1 MIRRLR
7 PALDIKNPF
16 VAISSESS
24 LVFKTGSQRSE
35 KPIFMDKVAPCRH
48 ACPIGINIPAAFHL
62 ASKGDVNEALRVYLQ
77 DNPLP
82 GVCGRVCYHPCE
94 SQCNRGSFDAPI
106 NIRSFERFVAE
117 HGQADVN
124 ADLRIGSDKNKIAV
138 VGSGPA
144 GLSAAYHLARMGYVV
159 TIFEALPE
167 LGGMMRY
174 GIPSFRLPRS
184 VLDRDIARILR
195 LGIKT
200 KLNTSVGEDIR
211 WQDLQAYDAVFVSVG
226 LQGVKTLFETHR
238 LRDFLLSGLD
248 FLADPMKWSLEDPD
262 QKTFIIGGGNVAVDV
277 ARTLLRI
284 RKGNG
289 SNIAIVCPESRQQ
302 MPALP
307 EDLAEA
313 LEENLEIHNG
323 WVPIGLDKG
332 GRGPL
337 AIVLS
342 RAEVK
347 KDETSGSL
355 NIVAVGTK
363 KRTSEVDRV
372 IVAIGQNLN
381 SGILP
386 KELETAQ
393 GRIVC
398 DQFGRA
404 AHSKFFTGGDAAGG
418 NAFVADAIAGGK
430 MGAFAISCY
439 LEEKD
444 LRQQFQ
450 ANQLGNSQTFS
461 FQHFLRDTGNVAAD
475 LKQVVGFDHINTL
488 FFTARPRVDPDVVD
502 PQIRK
507 KSFAEVISGLDPQ
520 DMEQEILRCFNCG
533 TCIDCKNC
541 LDFCPDVSILKDAKS
556 GTYDFDSDYCKGCGV
571 CSVAC
576 PRNIIAMK
584 RDIK

>member
-7 PALDIKNPF
+7 PALDIKKPF

-35 KPIFMDKVAPCRH
+35 KPVFMDKVAPCRH
-48 ACPIGINIPAAFHL
+48 DCPIGINIPAAFHL
-62 ASKGDVNEALRVYLQ
+62 ASKGDVNEALGVYLQ

-94 SQCNRGSFDAPI
+94 SKCNRGNFDEPI

-117 HGQADVN
+117 HGQVDVS
-124 ADLRIGSDKNKIAV
+124 ADLRIDSDKKKIAI

-159 TIFEALPE
+159 TIFEAQPE
-167 LGGMMRY
+167 LGGLMRY

-184 VLDRDIARILR
+184 VLNRDIARILM

-200 KLNTSVGEDIR
+200 KLKTRVGEDIS

-226 LQGVKTLFETHR
+226 LQEVKTLFETHG
-238 LRDFLLSGLD
+238 LRDLILSGLD
-248 FLADPMKWSLEDPD
+248 FLADPMKWSLEDPN

-277 ARTLLRI
+277 ARTLLRL
-284 RKGNG
+284 RQGNG
-289 SNIAIVCPESRQQ
+289 SNIAIVCPESRGQ
-302 MPALP
+302 MPAFP

-313 LEENLEIHNG
+313 LEENLEIQNG

-332 GRGPL
+332 ATGLL

-347 KDETSGSL
+347 KDETSGHL
-355 NIVAVGTK
+355 NIVPMGTEN
-363 KRTSEVDRV
+363 RTFEVDRV

-381 SGILP
+381 SGVLP

-393 GRIVC
+393 GRILC
-398 DQFGRA
+398 DQFGRTTL
-404 AHSKFFTGGDAAGG
+404 SKFFTGGDAAGG

-430 MGAFAISCY
+430 MGALAIFCY

-444 LRQQFQ
+444 LKQQFQ
-450 ANQLGNSQTFS
+450 ANQLGTSQTFS
-461 FQHFLRDTGNVAAD
+461 FQHFLRDTGSAAAD
-475 LKQVVGFDHINTL
+475 LKRVVGFDQINTL
-488 FFTARPRVDPDVVD
+488 FFTDHPRMNPDVVD

-507 KSFAEVISGLDPQ
+507 KNFDEVISGLDLL
-520 DMEQEILRCFNCG
+520 DMEPEILRCFNCG

-556 GTYDFDSDYCKGCGV
+556 GTYDFVSDYCKGCGV

-576 PRNIIAMK
+576 PRNIIEMK
-584 RDIK
+584 RDLE